1 MRFLN
6 LLLGVNMRYMLRRIS
21 FFILLA
27 VSFTH
32 ADIARSDTMF
42 SEVSLSAGTARVT
55 PTFGA
60 GWRDVNNDGLEDL
73 YSTNHQYLL
82 DYQNIE
88 IPPDLFINNGN
99 GTFTPMAAQY
109 GLLITGDLHGPVWG
123 DFNNDGLADL
133 YQTGGG
139 GGGQNLHGTDNRLFK
154 NLGSSFLDIAV
165 SAGVARTGDR
175 GRGAFWLD
183 FNNDSLLDLFVCND
197 RRQNHPS
204 ELLTNN
210 GNETFVSAGVI
221 SIIGAYAGGPV
232 DFNNDNILDIL
243 LLHAKD
249 LILYKG
255 NRNGTF
261 TDVTAASGL
270 SLTENAQGFAWG
282 DYDNDGDMDLFVTSA
297 MLTDSFEWDMGGIL
311 FRTSVGGGMEKGIDF
326 TTLGNTATFDIYNYL
341 WRVDPPSIFIGA
353 GGIHPASVPFTLNV
367 ADPAVLGKPVY
378 TPGAA
383 TSFYAWLD
391 VDGWHLRGTTVSTD
405 RNDYFSGYAYSN
417 GAITN
422 ATTLNFDF
430 YATTY
435 TNKLFENMGNGTFV
449 EMAAAAGIADISD
462 SASYNVTPVMADF
475 DNDSWLD
482 IYIVNTGGIKNTP
495 DKLYMNNG
503 NRTFTEKAAL
513 SGIIDTAA
521 GKGENVVTADYD
533 NNGFLDLYVMN
544 GQGPA
549 PFSFGPTQLYRNNGN
564 GNHWLKIKLVGKVS
578 NRDSIGATV
587 TAQAGGMSY
596 LRQQNGEP
604 GRFSQNSQVIHFGL
618 GASALVDT
626 LTIEWPSGVTQIL
639 TGVNADQTLVI
650 NEPSVSINM
659 VPSAGSFPAGG
670 TVSYQMTIANE
681 TNQTLVFDLWT
692 NVTLPN
698 GSKYPSAGEF
708 LMRKVT
714 LAPNS
719 SSVQTI
725 SHPVPLV
732 IRPGNY
738 IYNAFVGRYKTVW
751 NQGSFAFSLF

>member
-1 MRFLN
+1 MMRKTS
-6 LLLGVNMRYMLRRIS
+6 I
-21 FFILLA
+21 ILLA
-27 VSFTH
+27 LLLICTGKAS
-32 ADIARSDTMF
+32 SDTTF

-55 PTFGA
+55 PTYGA
-60 GWRDVNNDGLEDL
+60 AWRDVNNDGFEDL
-73 YSTNHQYLL
+73 YAVNHQYFLK
-82 DYQNIE
+82 YQDVE

-109 GLLITGDLHGPVWG
+109 GLFYEGDLHGAVWG
-123 DFNNDGLADL
+123 DFNNDGLPDL

-139 GGGQNLHGTDNRLFK
+139 GGGQNLHGTDNRLLRNNGNTFA
-154 NLGSSFLDIAV
+154 DIAA
-165 SAGVARTGDR
+165 SAGVARQGDR

-183 FNNDSLLDLFVCND
+183 FNNDSFLDLFICND

-210 GNETFVSAGVI
+210 GNETFLSAGLI
-221 SIIGAYAGGPV
+221 SVSGAYAGGPI

-249 LILYKG
+249 LILYQG
-255 NRNGTF
+255 NGNGTF

-282 DYDNDGDMDLFVTSA
+282 DYDNDGDMDLFVTST
-297 MLTDSFEWDMGGIL
+297 MLLDSFEWDTAEIR
-311 FRTSVGGGMEKGIDF
+311 FRTDVDGGMEKGVDF
-326 TTLGNTATFDIYNYL
+326 TTAGDIVNFDIYNYL
-341 WRVDPPSIFIGA
+341 WRVDPLSVFIGA
-353 GGIHPASVPFTLNV
+353 GGIHPASVPFTLNM
-367 ADPAVLGKPVY
+367 ADPAVSGKPVY

-383 TSFYAWLD
+383 TAFYAWFD
-391 VDGWHLRGTTVSTD
+391 IGGWHLRGTTVSTD
-405 RNDYFSGYAYSN
+405 RNDYFSGYAGSN
-417 GAITN
+417 GSITN
-422 ATTLNFDF
+422 ATPFNFGF
-430 YATTY
+430 FNKTY
-435 TNKLFENMGNGTFV
+435 SNKLFENMGNGTFIEV
-449 EMAAAAGIADISD
+449 GAAAGVADISD
-462 SASYNVTPVMADF
+462 AASYNITPVMADF
-475 DNDSWLD
+475 DNDGWLD
-482 IYIVNTGGIKNTP
+482 IYVVNSGGIKNTP

-513 SGIIDTAA
+513 SGIVDAA
-521 GKGENVVTADYD
+521 SGKGENAVTADYD

-564 GNHWLKIKLVGKVS
+564 GNHWLKIRLVGKVS

-587 TAQAGGMSY
+587 TVQAGGMSY

-604 GRFSQNSQVIHFGL
+604 GRFAQNSQVIHFGL
-618 GASALVDT
+618 GASTLVDT
-626 LTIEWPSGVTQIL
+626 LVIKWPSGVTQIL

-650 NEPSVSINM
+650 NEPSVSIAM
-659 VPSAGSFPAGG
+659 VPSASSFPAGG
-670 TVSYQMTIANE
+670 TLSYQLTLTNE
-681 TNQTLVFDLWT
+681 TNQRLTFDYWT
-692 NVTLPN
+692 DVTLPN
-698 GSKYPSAGEF
+698 GSRYPSAGEL

-732 IRPGNY
+732 IRPGTY
-738 IYNAFVGRYKTVW
+738 TYNVFAGRYKAVW
-751 NQGSFAFSLF
+751 NQGSFVFTLF